1 MKTRCC
7 CTQHVITA
15 LRRLRQEDH
24 KVKASLGY
32 RMRPC
37 LNNKKTKNQKK
48 KKKKRKRKILKW
60 KTNK

>member
-48 KKKKRKRKILKW
+48 KKKKRKRKI
-60 KTNK
+60 